1 MKISAEVHQK
11 KLAFFAGMET
21 EREPFKN
28 IWRDL
33 ADYILPT
40 RYTWLLSDTERRQ
53 KMTRNPNII
62 DATATKAAR
71 VLASGMLNGIT
82 SPSRPWFRLR
92 LKNTHPAM
100 NSRQPSLGTGG
111 PGDENPY
118 ARRWLDEVERRML
131 ITMGETNFYNALAVM
146 YLDLVIFGTSA
157 VLIYEDYNSVFR
169 CYNASLGEYYL
180 ANGANG
186 MVSTFARKF
195 NYTVAQCVER
205 FGLENVPDTV
215 KAMWNGGGAN
225 RLKTI
230 EVWHLIEPN
239 EGLVPRSFAVQELYW
254 IKGCADGGVASVR
267 GYNELPGIFP
277 RWEIS
282 GVDSYGSC
290 PGMDALGDTIQLQH
304 EQKRKGQSL
313 DYMLKPPS
321 VADIQLANRPTAL
334 IPGGM
339 TYVAGVNNVGVKPIY
354 TVNPPIGELT
364 LDIRDVQL
372 RIKEFFHN
380 DLFKMISDLETVRTA
395 TEIDARR
402 EEKLVQ
408 LGPVLERFE
417 NEALDPAISRI
428 YAIMQRANLLP
439 PPPQGLEGTEL
450 EIQYVSILSSAQSA
464 VGVAPLERWLQLV
477 GNIAALNPA
486 VVNIPN
492 WDDLI
497 RDYGRD
503 IGVKEKHISTR
514 EEVAERTRAQE
525 EMRQGAAGMEQ
536 LTQGAKAAELL
547 SKTDVGGGV
556 NALQQMLSP

>member
-1 MKISAEVHQK
+1 MKIPPEVHQK

-33 ADYILPT
+33 ANYILPT
-40 RYTWLLSDTERRQ
+40 RYTWLLSDTERRA
-53 KMTRNPNII
+53 KMSRNPNII

-92 LKNTHPAM
+92 LKNRDP
-100 NSRQPSLGTGG
+100 RL
-111 PGDENPY
+111 DVENPI

-146 YLDLVIFGTSA
+146 YLDLVIFGTAA
-157 VLIYEDYNSVFR
+157 VLIYEDYSSVFR
-169 CYNASLGEYYL
+169 CYNSSLGEYYL

-186 MVSTFARKF
+186 IVSTFGRKF
-195 NYTVAQCVER
+195 NYTIAQCVER
-205 FGLENVPDTV
+205 FGLENVPDTI
-215 KAMWNGGGAN
+215 KAQWQSGGAN

-239 EGLVPRSFAVQELYW
+239 EGLVPKTFAVQEIYW
-254 IKGCADGGVASVR
+254 IKGCTDGQVASLR

-277 RWEIS
+277 RWELS
-282 GVDSYGSC
+282 SVDSYGSC

-313 DYMLKPPS
+313 DYMLKPPML
-321 VADIQLANRPTAL
+321 ADIQLQHRPTAYL
-334 IPGGM
+334 PGG
-339 TYVAGVNNVGVKPIY
+339 TTFVAGINNVGMKPAY
-354 TVNPPIGELT
+354 QVNMPIGELT
-364 LDIRDVQL
+364 LDIREVQL

-380 DLFKMISDLETVRTA
+380 DLFKMISNLETVRTA

-402 EEKLVQ
+402 EEKLVL

-428 YAIMQRANLLP
+428 YGIMQRANLLP

-464 VGVAPLERWLQLV
+464 VGVAPLERWLQFV
-477 GNIAALNPA
+477 GNVGAFYPAA
-486 VVNIPN
+486 VNIPN
-492 WDDLI
+492 FEDLI

-503 IGVKEKHISTR
+503 IGVKEKHIATPQEAMERTQAQEQLLKSKQGM
-514 EEVAERTRAQE
+514 EEV
-525 EMRQGAAGMEQ
+525 G
-536 LTQGAKAAELL
+536 QGAKAAELL

-556 NALQQMLSP
+556 NALQQLLSA

>member
-1 MKISAEVHQK
+1 MRISAEVHQK
-11 KLAFFAGMET
+11 KLAAFAGMDT

-40 RYTWLLSDTERRQ
+40 RYTWLLSDQERRS

-92 LKNTHPAM
+92 LKSAEGMT
-100 NSRQPSLGTGG
+100 
-111 PGDENPY
+111 DENPA

-157 VLIYEDYNSVFR
+157 VLIYEDYGSVFR

-186 MVSTFARKF
+186 IVNTFARKF
-195 NYTVAQCVER
+195 NYTVSQCVER
-205 FGLENVPDTV
+205 FGLDNVTDTV
-215 KAMWNGGGAN
+215 RNQYKMGGAN
-225 RLKTI
+225 RYKSI
-230 EVWHLIEPN
+230 EVCHIIEPN
-239 EGLVPRSFAVQELYW
+239 EGLAPRTFAVQELYW
-254 IKGCADGGVASVR
+254 LAGTNDGNVLSVA

-277 RWEIS
+277 RWELS

-313 DYMLKPPS
+313 DYMLRPPM
-321 VADIQLANRPTAL
+321 VADIQLQGRPTAL
-334 IPGGM
+334 IPGGT
-339 TYVAGVNNVGVKPIY
+339 TYVAGVNNVGAKPAY
-354 TVNPPIGELT
+354 QVNMPIGELT
-364 LDIRDVQL
+364 LDIREVQL

-402 EEKLVQ
+402 EEKLVL

-428 YAIMQRANLLP
+428 YGIMQRANLLP
-439 PPPQGLEGTEL
+439 PPPKGLEGTEL
-450 EIQYVSILSSAQSA
+450 EIQYVSILSAAQSA

-477 GNIAALNPA
+477 GNMAAIYPA
-486 VVNIPN
+486 AINIPN
-492 WDDLI
+492 WEDLI

-503 IGVKEKHISTR
+503 IGVKEKHIQTMEEAAAR
-514 EEVAERTRAQE
+514 TQAQEDLHKGKQMMEEV
-525 EMRQGAAGMEQ
+525 G
-536 LTQGAKAAELL
+536 QGAKAAELL

-556 NALQQMLSP
+556 NALQQLLSA